1 MKCNTKSSTE
11 TELILLAD
19 KLADV
24 IWMQY
29 IIECQGYDID
39 EYVVFQDNMSA
50 LSLEK
55 NGGIHRSLNKPNT
68 SRPSI
73 SLSKT
78 TMMLGKLMLSFA
90 PLMKCGLVF

>member
-1 MKCNTKSSTE
+1 MKCNTKISTE

-24 IWMQY
+24 IWMRY
-29 IIECQGYDID
+29 FIECRGYDID

-55 NGGIHRSLNKPNT
+55 NGR
-68 SRPSI
+68 I
-73 SLSKT
+73 SSSKQT
-78 TMMLGKLMLSFA
+78 KHIKA
-90 PLMKCGLVF
+90 K